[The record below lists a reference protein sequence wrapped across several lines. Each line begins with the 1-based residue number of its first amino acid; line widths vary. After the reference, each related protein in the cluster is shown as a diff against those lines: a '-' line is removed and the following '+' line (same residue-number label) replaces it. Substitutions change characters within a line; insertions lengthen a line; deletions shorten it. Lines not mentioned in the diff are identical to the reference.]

1 MLMWSKVCGE
11 EIKVEKMFMRSLNP
25 STHYSTIRDIR
36 YSRISIDNSPA
47 SASDWTSWIIVN

>member
-1 MLMWSKVCGE
+1 MWSKVCGE
-11 EIKVEKMFMRSLNP
+11 EIKVEKIFMKSLNP